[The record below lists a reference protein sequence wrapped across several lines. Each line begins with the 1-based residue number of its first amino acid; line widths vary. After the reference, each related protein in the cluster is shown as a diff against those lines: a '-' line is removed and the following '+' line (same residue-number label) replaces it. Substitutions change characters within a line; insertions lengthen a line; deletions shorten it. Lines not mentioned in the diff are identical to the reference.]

1 MRKKATYKALQDVTE
16 ADKKYYLCG
25 IGRTRL
31 DSVTLRYSRPVAKGR
46 SHKGEESI
54 VSSADPSQNKPSAR
68 VSRDKT
74 KTLDRGIQLYRLWFN
89 YLKLALELEAQGV
102 SIVTKQHTYIKNA
115 MIEVEKTGNQI
126 QNPAFR
132 DIPESVLVKSKHNK
146 GGAAGEASGL
156 KQIFRCRQVQ
166 KVTVSRSKYKGW
178 DLDDVLTNSFDKWW
192 KTHSHLFEGHYPTF
206 IDSKDEWVDDPNFV
220 YVRID
225 KTSQWT
231 DVQSF
236 MQEQLSK
243 AIKTEGRPRYKIS
256 GLPRSNVLQ
265 NNFNAL
271 VLSLQGVSPKDIC
284 TNKDTYLRK
293 TDENLGASRT
303 SGDRL
308 TVSTN
313 KSGKSLYSVAVSKQ
327 RVMGIHHLFEVCEG
341 RFGYAPPSK

>member
-1 MRKKATYKALQDVTE
+1 MKKKATYKALQDVTK
-16 ADKKYYLCG
+16 ADTENYLCG

-68 VSRDKT
+68 VSKDKT

-89 YLKLALELEAQGV
+89 YLKLALELETQGV
-102 SIVTKQHTYIKNA
+102 SIVTKQHTYIKNHT
-115 MIEVEKTGNQI
+115 IE
-126 QNPAFR
+126 
-132 DIPESVLVKSKHNK
+132 DIPKSVLDKSRYKV
-146 GGAAGEASGL
+146 GGAEGDSGIT
-156 KQIFRCRQVQ
+156 QIFRCRQVQ
-166 KVTVSRSKYKGW
+166 KVKVSRSKYKGW

-192 KTHSHLFEGHYPTF
+192 KTHSHLFEGYYPTF

-243 AIKTEGRPRYKIS
+243 SIKTEGRPRYKIS
-256 GLPRSNVLQ
+256 GLPRANVLQ

-308 TVSTN
+308 TVSID

-327 RVMGIHHLFEVCEG
+327 RVMGIHHLFEVCAG